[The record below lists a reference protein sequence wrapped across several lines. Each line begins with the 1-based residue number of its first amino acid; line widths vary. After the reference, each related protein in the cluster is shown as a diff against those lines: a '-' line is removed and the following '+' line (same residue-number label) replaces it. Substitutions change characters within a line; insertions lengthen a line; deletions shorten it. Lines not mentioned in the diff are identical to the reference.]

1 MAEKI
6 KKQLILEAAFE
17 VFTQKGFHSTKVEEI
32 AERAGIGKGTIY
44 EYFKSKADVFHE
56 MYIWY
61 VEKYFA
67 ELEEGLLDESEPTLK
82 LGRIVKNHIVFLTNM
97 KSLAGKLLSESS
109 PHMDLGAEF
118 KMTMINSYKEKMD
131 RIKVIIE
138 EGIQKGVFREL
149 DVTLCTMF
157 FFGSLGGISHAMF
170 LLDIDIN
177 PDAVAEKVIDILLNG
192 IKK

>member
-1 MAEKI
+1 MAEKP

-17 VFTQKGFHSTKVEEI
+17 VFTKKGFHSTKVEEI

-61 VEKYFA
+61 VDKYFA
-67 ELEEGLLDESEPTLK
+67 ELEEGLLIETEPVDKLLK
-82 LGRIVKNHIVFLTNM
+82 IVKNHIVFLTNM

-109 PHMDLGAEF
+109 SNMDMGAEF
-118 KMTMINSYKEKMD
+118 KKTMVSSYKEKMD

-138 EGIQKGVFREL
+138 EGIKKGVFREI